1 MALMEKGAVKVMM
14 PTLVS
19 NVDNSKFHNTK
30 LSGFTLLEIL
40 LVLSII
46 GIVSTL
52 VLPGLGDIE
61 FRTFNSQVREA
72 ASLLRFAKRTA
83 VVQGSPASIEIYAVP
98 SSELDTDASP
108 MSVGYWEFSYGD
120 LIFEESTDVT
130 YEVEDKIEI
139 VFYPEG
145 GSTGGVISLKF
156 EERKSK
162 IIIDPFSGQV
172 KIENES

>member
-14 PTLVS
+14 PTLGF
-19 NVDNSKFHNTK
+19 NVESSKFLNNKHA
-30 LSGFTLLEIL
+30 GFTLLEIL
-40 LVLSII
+40 LVISII
-46 GIVSTL
+46 GLVSIL
-52 VLPGLGDIE
+52 VLPSIGDIE

-98 SSELDTDASP
+98 SSELETLPSP
-108 MSVGYWEFSYGD
+108 TSVGYWEFSYGD
-120 LIFEESTDVT
+120 LIFEESTEVT
-130 YEVEDKIEI
+130 YEVEEKIEI

-145 GSTGGVISLKF
+145 GSTGGVISLIF

-162 IIIDPFSGQV
+162 IRIDPFSGRV